1 MNFILLIGIIIL
13 AGLIGKKL
21 SNRIKLPGVTGY
33 LIVGVLLGQSL
44 LNLINIQ
51 FLEAS
56 GFITDITLGIVGF
69 IIGNQLAAK
78 KFKKIGKR
86 IPIIVLT
93 ESFGAFILVSIAIF
107 LLTRRID
114 LALLLGAIA
123 PATAPAG
130 TVAVLREYRA
140 KGNLTNSLLAVAGLD
155 DGLCIMIYVFVSA
168 IIRVTLFS
176 VGTVSFYKIFI
187 SPLIHILL
195 SLVIGGCAGLLLTL
209 FLKKIRTREETMIIV
224 LGFILLFTGISNL
237 LNISL
242 ILVNLSMGIVV
253 ANLSHHL
260 STRLSRILDETVPI
274 VFIVFFVLA
283 GAHLD
288 VRLLPVM
295 GLLGLFYIIFRSAGK
310 IGGASFGAF
319 ISKAPKKL
327 KKYLG
332 FGLLSQAGVAIGLS
346 LLVVREFSTYGQTGQ
361 ELSVIIVTTIAATTV
376 IFEII
381 GPITAKIAITK
392 AGEVRRRSV
401 K

>member
-13 AGLIGKKL
+13 AGLVGKKL

-209 FLKKIRTREETMIIV
+209 FIRKIRTREETMIIV
-224 LGFILLFTGISNL
+224 FGFILLFTGISNL

-381 GPITAKIAITK
+381 GPITTKIAITK